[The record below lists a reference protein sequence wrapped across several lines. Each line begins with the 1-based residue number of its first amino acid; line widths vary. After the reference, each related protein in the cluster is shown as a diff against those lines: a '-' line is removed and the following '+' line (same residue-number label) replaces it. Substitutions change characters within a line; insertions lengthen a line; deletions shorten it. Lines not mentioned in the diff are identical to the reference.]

1 MRISSF
7 GQTAAGAALAIILL
21 GSSPS
26 QAVTSGC
33 ESEGQTLQEVG
44 RTGADGCSSVPE
56 PGILGLLG
64 LGLAGIYLAGRRRKP

>member
-7 GQTAAGAALAIILL
+7 GRTAAGAALAIFLL
-21 GSSPS
+21 GSGPS

-33 ESEGQTLQEVG
+33 ETEGQTLQEVG
-44 RTGADGCSSVPE
+44 RTGAETCNSVPE